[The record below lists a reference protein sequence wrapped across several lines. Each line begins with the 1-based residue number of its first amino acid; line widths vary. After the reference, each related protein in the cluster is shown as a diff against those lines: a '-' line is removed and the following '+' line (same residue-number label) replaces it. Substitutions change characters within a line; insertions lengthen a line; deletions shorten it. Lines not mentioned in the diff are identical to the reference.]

1 MYTNEFIENV
11 KQLGYTVTIANKN
24 TTKRKEKILI
34 KKENQQPIAWVFLN
48 EPYSFRSLGA
58 DSELFDLM
66 VEYAKTPVKE
76 RSISNI
82 AIVKP
87 LDLDTLT
94 DDKDKV
100 REFMLK
106 VLIDMEDVVEY
117 IQYTGYNKNIIN
129 QWTDGQTFRAID
141 KQGNNNLFINAPSG
155 IEKVLHGNY
164 IIKDKKKGFEQ
175 VDRELF
181 EYRYDI
187 SH

>member
-11 KQLGYTVTIANKN
+11 KQLGYIVTIANKN

-48 EPYSFRSLGA
+48 EQYSFRSLGA
-58 DSELFDLM
+58 SEELLDLM
-66 VEYAKTPVKE
+66 VEYSKTPVRE
-76 RSISNI
+76 RNISNI
-82 AIVKP
+82 AKLKP
-87 LDLDTLT
+87 LDLDTPT
-94 DDKDKV
+94 DDYAKV
-100 REFMLK
+100 REYMLK

-117 IQYTGYNKNIIN
+117 IQYTGYNKNDIN
-129 QWTDGQTFRAID
+129 QWTEGQTFRAVD
-141 KQGNNNLFINAPSG
+141 KQGNNSLFINAPSG

-181 EYRYDI
+181 EYRYDM

>member
-34 KKENQQPIAWVFLN
+34 KKENQQPIAGVFLN
-48 EPYSFRSLGA
+48 EQYSFQSLGT

-66 VEYAKTPVKE
+66 IEYTKTPVKE
-76 RSISNI
+76 RNISNI
-82 AIVKP
+82 AKVKP
-87 LDLDTLT
+87 LDLDTTT
-94 DDKDKV
+94 DDKAKV
-100 REFMLK
+100 REFILK
-106 VLIDMEDVVEY
+106 VIIDMEDVVEY
-117 IQYTGYNKNIIN
+117 IQYTGYNKHIIN
-129 QWTDGQTFRAID
+129 QWTDGQTFRAVD
-141 KQGNNNLFINAPSG
+141 KEGNNSLFINTPNG
-155 IEKVLHGNY
+155 IEKVLEGNY
-164 IIKDKKKGFEQ
+164 IIKDKEKGFEQ

>member
-1 MYTNEFIENV
+1 MYTNEFIKKVNN
-11 KQLGYTVTIANKN
+11 LGYETSLANKN

-48 EPYSFRSLGA
+48 EPYSFRSLGT

-82 AIVKP
+82 AKVKP

-94 DDKDKV
+94 DDYAKV

-141 KQGNNNLFINAPSG
+141 KQGYNSLFINATSG

-181 EYRYDI
+181 EYRYDM